1 MSIARQ
7 DAWTENED
15 LLLAELV
22 LRHIREGSTQLK
34 AFEEVGRQLSRTSAA
49 CGFRWNSFVRKQ
61 YQSGI
66 ELAKRQR
73 KENKKTIPEQ
83 VEDNIASTQPAPEQ
97 EQAQSQAPAASTSV
111 TIEEVIQ
118 YLTKLDELSKLFSKE
133 RDQLTN
139 RYNEIKEEYDAI
151 KEENRKLKEQLKAI
165 EEDYSSLLQIMDR
178 ARKLIILE
186 EDKKNQTVKFQMDKN
201 GNLERV
207 NK

>member
-49 CGFRWNSFVRKQ
+49 CGFRWNSCVRKQ

-66 ELAKRQR
+66 ELAKKQR
-73 KENKKTIPEQ
+73 KENKKPIPDPID
-83 VEDNIASTQPAPEQ
+83 DNIASAQPAPEQ
-97 EQAQSQAPAASTSV
+97 EQAQNQAPAASSSV

-178 ARKLIILE
+178 ARKLIISE
-186 EDKKNQTVKFQMDKN
+186 EDKKSPTVKFQMDKN